1 MNTIAYHKL
10 VSNHLLDDQTYLKMG
25 PIEKSLSTIDN
36 IINTSYT
43 KMIDVCRSLRLS
55 KQEEKYVSEIRKILP
70 AFHCLAKIHKT
81 PLSGRPIV
89 GAVDWVTT
97 RFSIL
102 LDIKLQK
109 FLPCFTSILKD
120 SNDLISRW
128 YHKPFNPKTEWLVS
142 LDVTSLYT
150 NIIVNDAIEII
161 SKLDPHLG
169 TLAEL
174 VMKCNYFEY
183 HQHLF
188 HQKEGIA
195 MGTNCAVS
203 IANLYMATLIDLKL
217 IDLPKIRAYSRF
229 IDDICFIYEGSK
241 EELLDMIEVTNTYHP
256 KLNFTHVISKTEL
269 DVLDLTFYP
278 KDNRLE
284 YKIYQKSMNKYLY
297 IPHFSNHPPAT
308 LKGFI
313 KGELIRYSRS
323 NSEYHNELAIRKLLY
338 KRLLNREYSR
348 SYLNPIFTL
357 PITKRSASKKPIDPN
372 VDAIQVLPYIQST
385 RTKNLKLLFKSN
397 HLVFDPIRRIV
408 PVWSTTPS
416 LSKLLLKSKLTTEQ
430 SIYLTSKG
438 YF

>member
-1 MNTIAYHKL
+1 M
-10 VSNHLLDDQTYLKMG
+10 VS
-25 PIEKSLSTIDN
+25 
-36 IINTSYT
+36 
-43 KMIDVCRSLRLS
+43 VCRHLRLS
-55 KQEEKYVSEIRKILP
+55 KQEEKYVSEIRNILP

-97 RFSIL
+97 RFSTL
-102 LDIKLQK
+102 LDIKLQI
-109 FLPCFTSILKD
+109 FLPYFRSILKD
-120 SNDLISRW
+120 SNDLMSRW
-128 YHKPFNPKTEWLVS
+128 LHQPFDSSNEWLVS

-150 NIIVNDAIEII
+150 NIIVSDAIEII
-161 SKLDPHLG
+161 SNLNPHLG
-169 TLAEL
+169 NLAEL
-174 VMKCNYFEY
+174 IMKCNYFEY
-183 HQHLF
+183 NRHLF

-203 IANLYMATLIDLKL
+203 IANLYMAVLIDSHLSN
-217 IDLPKIRAYSRF
+217 LPGIRVYSRF
-229 IDDICFIYEGSK
+229 IDDICFIYTGSK
-241 EELLDMIEVTNTYHP
+241 FKLLEIIETANTYHP
-256 KLNFTHVISKTEL
+256 KLKFTYVISKTEL

-278 KDNRLE
+278 KDNKLE
-284 YKIYQKSMNKYLY
+284 HKTFQKSMNKYLY

-338 KRLLNREYSR
+338 KRLLNRSYSR
-348 SYLNPIFTL
+348 SYLNRLFTL
-357 PITKRSASKKPIDPN
+357 PITKRSTPKMPIDPD

-397 HLVFDPIRRIV
+397 HLVFDPLRRIV

-416 LSKLLLKSKLTTEQ
+416 LGKLLLKSKLTDEQ
-430 SIYLTSKG
+430 SNYLASKG